1 MNRAMNQAMLTWRAD
16 DGLPVVEPGVLVA
29 AGTVE
34 GDAVVAGLSGGSG
47 AGTVVDGGRSDVV
60 GAGIDVGA
68 IVVATDRSI
77 TEPTSSDAARPDDN
91 GNATSAVSRG
101 AIVSR
106 TRGRVLV

>member
-1 MNRAMNQAMLTWRAD
+1 MLIRRAGD
-16 DGLPVVEPGVLVA
+16 EFPVVEWGVLPA

-34 GDAVVAGLSGGSG
+34 GDAVVAGSRAGSVAG
-47 AGTVVDGGRSDVV
+47 AVVDGGRRDVV

-77 TEPTSSDAARPDDN
+77 TEPTSSGAARPGDS
-91 GNATSAVSRG
+91 GNATSAASRG
-101 AIVSR
+101 AIVSW